1 MAKALHATPRHAPSP
16 SAAGCWAELEVDTLQ
31 GSSRAEGETLLW
43 LSHLR
48 SYAGMGAARAECR
61 SGCTCSPATL
71 EGAWEQRVSL
81 FYMTRFPVGRPRG
94 RHALLKHAGG
104 GPAREGR
111 LPFSLDFA

>member
-1 MAKALHATPRHAPSP
+1 M
-16 SAAGCWAELEVDTLQ
+16 DTLQ